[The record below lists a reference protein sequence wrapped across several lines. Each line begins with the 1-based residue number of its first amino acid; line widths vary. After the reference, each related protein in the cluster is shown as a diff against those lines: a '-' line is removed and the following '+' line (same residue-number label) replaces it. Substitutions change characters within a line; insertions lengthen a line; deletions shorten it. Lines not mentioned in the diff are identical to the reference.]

1 MVFWS
6 GQRRRRSLRTVS
18 GFGKLPSRCCGQPIE
33 ESGMSNIWNGA
44 PSRRDILKAAAA
56 AGATSGALL
65 PLGAAAQANALNMST
80 WSAAVDLVKSH
91 LTAFEAKS
99 GVKVNY
105 TNAPWAQYREAM
117 VTKFVAKAPI
127 DVLWVSDS
135 WLPEWAEAGWIAP
148 VNGFPEL
155 MKYNA
160 DADEFCTRSMQY
172 KGKQYGL
179 TYYTDYMAFLY
190 NEDMLKKAGFNEPPK
205 TWDEVLQQ
213 SQKIKSAGLSE
224 YPMMFSMARE
234 SWLIE
239 FLSAMVFSHGGR
251 FVDDKGVAV
260 AQSNAGT
267 QRALQWVADAVQ
279 KHKIISPACVETGE
293 LNGLKAFGAG
303 NHAFALLSRYRI
315 RTLNDPKQSP
325 VAGKVRQAM
334 MPAGPGGS
342 NATVGWMRFHGMTQH
357 AAADKARAANAAK
370 LIEWFGGK
378 ADGQYKFQKMLFAD
392 LGSGFGVPSLFK
404 DPEVQA
410 GYAKYADIR
419 IFEQQQKLARKKDV
433 IARWFG
439 EWDEVNGTAWQSA
452 VIGKSTVPDALKKS
466 ASAWNEMRKDT

>member
-1 MVFWS
+1 M
-6 GQRRRRSLRTVS
+6 T
-18 GFGKLPSRCCGQPIE
+18 
-33 ESGMSNIWNGA
+33 
-44 PSRRDILKAAAA
+44 
-56 AGATSGALL
+56 
-65 PLGAAAQANALNMST
+65 
-80 WSAAVDLVKSH
+80 
-91 LTAFEAKS
+91 
-99 GVKVNY
+99 
-105 TNAPWAQYREAM
+105 
-117 VTKFVAKAPI
+117 
-127 DVLWVSDS
+127 
-135 WLPEWAEAGWIAP
+135 
-148 VNGFPEL
+148 
-155 MKYNA
+155 
-160 DADEFCTRSMQY
+160 Y

-179 TYYTDYMAFLY
+179 TYYSDYMAFFY
-190 NEDMLKKAGFNEPPK
+190 DAEMLKKAGIKEPPK

-213 SQKIKSAGLSE
+213 SLKIKSAGLSE
-224 YPMMFSMARE
+224 YPMMLSMARE

-251 FVDDKGVAV
+251 FVDDKGVAAM
-260 AQSNAGT
+260 AQANGGA

-325 VAGKVRQAM
+325 IAGRVQQAL

-342 NATVGWMRFHGMTQH
+342 NATVGWMRFHGMTPQ
-357 AAADKARAANAAK
+357 AAAHKTRSANAAR

-378 ADGQYKFQKMLFAD
+378 AGSQYQFQKMLFND
-392 LGSGFGVPSLFK
+392 LGSGFGIPSMFK

-410 GYAKYADIR
+410 SYAKYADIR
-419 IFEQQQKLARKKDV
+419 IFEAQQKLARKKDV

-452 VIGKSTVPDALKKS
+452 VIGKSTVAAALKKS
-466 ASAWNEMRKDT
+466 ADSWNELRKDT

>member
-1 MVFWS
+1 
-6 GQRRRRSLRTVS
+6 
-18 GFGKLPSRCCGQPIE
+18 
-33 ESGMSNIWNGA
+33 MSNIWNGGA
-44 PSRRDILKAAAA
+44 SRRDVLKAAAA
-56 AGATSGALL
+56 AAAASTGLAPFA
-65 PLGAAAQANALNMST
+65 AAAQANGLNMYS

-91 LTAFEAKS
+91 LTAFESKT
-99 GVKVNY
+99 GIKVAY
-105 TNAPWAQYREAM
+105 SNAPWAQYREAM

-135 WLPEWAEAGWIAP
+135 WLPEWAEAGWLAP

-160 DADEFCTRSMQY
+160 DASAFCTSSMQY

-179 TYYTDYMAFLY
+179 TYYSDYMAFFY
-190 NEDMLKKAGFNEPPK
+190 NQDILRKAGIKEPPR

-213 SQKIKSAGLSE
+213 SLKIKSAGLSE
-224 YPMMFSMARE
+224 HPMMLSMARE
-234 SWLIE
+234 SWLVE

-251 FVDDKGVAV
+251 FVDDKGAAAL
-260 AQSNAGT
+260 AQPNGGA
-267 QRALQWVADAVQ
+267 QRAMQWIADAVQ

-303 NHAFALLSRYRI
+303 NHAFGLLSRYRI

-325 VAGKVRQAM
+325 AAGNVRQAL

-342 NATVGWMRFHGMTQH
+342 NATVGWMRFHAMTPH
-357 AAADKARAANAAK
+357 AAADKARAADAAS

-378 ADGQYKFQKMLFAD
+378 ANGQYQFQKLLFAD
-392 LGSGFGVPSLFK
+392 LGSGFGVPSLFQ
-404 DPEVQA
+404 DPEVRA
-410 GYAKYADIR
+410 SYAKYADIG
-419 IFEQQQKLARKKDV
+419 IFEQQQKFALKKDV
-433 IARWFG
+433 ITRWFG

-452 VIGKSTVPDALKKS
+452 VIGKSTVPEALKKS
-466 ASAWNEMRKDT
+466 AAAWNEMRKDT